1 MVRASEREMSLVRLV
16 KNEEGAADKRGS
28 PVPEAPLIA
37 VVLPPREGFGPGRAG
52 AVGLIVRR
60 LARVLPALIV
70 GGPQTGPVFEET
82 PFQAARPP
90 LWRPGG
96 INARYGYAVARL
108 LRPLRP
114 ALIEVHNRIDVARA
128 LARRFPDTPVSLF
141 LHNDPQGMRGAKAPA
156 ARAKLLRGLARV
168 VTVSEFL
175 RGRLMQDVPDGT
187 TPEGAAPEPVVLHN
201 AIDLAGLPSAPGER
215 ERLILFAGRVVA
227 EKGADAFVAACAR
240 VLPSLPGWRAEMIG
254 ADRSRAD
261 SPETPFVRAVRRA
274 AAPAGVRLL
283 GYRDNPAVLR
293 AMSRAAIVVVP
304 SRWPE
309 PFGLTALEAMACG
322 AALIAA
328 PRGGLPE
335 VAGNAALYVDPDDTA
350 GLAEAIG
357 QLARDP
363 DLRAELAEAGH
374 ARARR
379 FGLEPAAARL
389 AALRRELLAGTQGG

>member
-1 MVRASEREMSLVRLV
+1 MVRTSERETALVRLV
-16 KNEEGAADKRGS
+16 KNDEEAADKRAS
-28 PVPEAPLIA
+28 PVPDAPLIA

-52 AVGLIVRR
+52 AVALIVRR
-60 LARVLPALIV
+60 LAQVLPALIV
-70 GGPQTGPVFEET
+70 GGPQAGPVFEET

-96 INARYGYAVARL
+96 INARYAYAVARL

-141 LHNDPQGMRGAKAPA
+141 LHNDPQGMRGARAPE
-156 ARAKLLRGLARV
+156 ARAALLRGLARV

-175 RGRLMQDVPDGT
+175 RERLMQDVPEGTAADG
-187 TPEGAAPEPVVLHN
+187 PAPVVLHN
-201 AIDLAGLPSAPGER
+201 AIDIAALPSARAER

-227 EKGADAFVAACAR
+227 EKGADAFVAACALA
-240 VLPSLPGWRAEMIG
+240 LPSLPGWRAEMIG

-261 SPETPFVRAVRRA
+261 SPETPFVRAVRCA
-274 AAPAGVRLL
+274 AAPAGVMLL
-283 GYRDNPAVLR
+283 GYRDHPAVLN

-304 SRWPE
+304 SRWQE

-322 AALIAA
+322 AALITA

-335 VAGNAALYVDPDDTA
+335 VAGDAALYIDPDDPTD
-350 GLAEAIG
+350 LAEAIG
-357 QLARDP
+357 RLARDP
-363 DLRAELAEAGH
+363 PLRARLAKAGR

-389 AALRRELLAGTQGG
+389 AALRRELLAAAQGG